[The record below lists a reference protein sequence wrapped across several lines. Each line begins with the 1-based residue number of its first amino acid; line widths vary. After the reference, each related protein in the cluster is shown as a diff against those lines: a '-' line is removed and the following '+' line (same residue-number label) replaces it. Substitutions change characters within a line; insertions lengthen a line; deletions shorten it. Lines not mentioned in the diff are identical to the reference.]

1 MSTELK
7 ILQPQPSC
15 TRCDLHAGGIKNPG
29 VPWRMFSSCP
39 TSDNVLVIIGMNPG
53 FHEDVAN
60 SCWMGRSGKVMT
72 ESYIKGSRIDAH
84 ASIWLGNVARCYT
97 PSGKPPTSRQYRACW
112 MEHGQ
117 VDIVSIIKHHKDAA
131 VRAVL
136 CAGADPLAHVTR
148 WATGKAMK
156 QSDAFRNQGM
166 ELAKDGASF
175 LLFST
180 FHPSAVLRD
189 PDKIHA
195 VNDHMSIVR
204 AHLSGN
210 VPSSSGPTIVP
221 PAYSF

>member
-1 MSTELK
+1 MSTELS
-7 ILQPQPSC
+7 ILQPQPAC

-29 VPWRMFSSCP
+29 VPWRLFNHHHGN
-39 TSDNVLVIIGMNPG
+39 DNVIIIIGMNPG

-72 ESYIKGSRIDAH
+72 ESYIRGSRIDDH
-84 ASIWLGNVARCYT
+84 ATIYLGNVARCYT

-117 VDIVSIIKHHKDAA
+117 VDLLSILRKHDKAA

-148 WATGKAMK
+148 WTTGKSLK
-156 QSDAFRNQGM
+156 QSDAFMQQGK
-166 ELAKDGASF
+166 EYAKDGVSF
-175 LLFST
+175 ALFST

-195 VNDHMSIVR
+195 VNDHMAIVR
-204 AHLSGN
+204 AHLSGTI
-210 VPSSSGPTIVP
+210 PTSAKPVIVP
-221 PAYSF
+221 AAFSF